1 MSEIDIIEIQNL
13 LNELEARKIDVSK
26 EKNELN
32 DILNKNTTSLNDNC
46 AVAVASNLDT
56 LELEK
61 LKSSLNGYVP
71 LLKTYQIVE
80 FLETSS
86 ISREEYIDLSNKLI
100 SIIDADIIVRNQDL
114 LMRIHKILYE
124 AIKREIQ
131 STFDSK
137 LLEKIMK
144 DKLSSLYL
152 SNVVKQEID
161 SLKSSSYLK
170 NPSDLQSLQ
179 DELARLMIENSNYCL
194 SKTLFLKIVKCENP
208 EELQNLVMSKVANIK
223 LQVTNFRKKF
233 TDIQTNI
240 NNLLLKVNETIDDL
254 EILENDIKKRIISCV
269 LTASLLSGLAIGGTK
284 LSKNLTTTDYYE
296 TEKETTIMDS
306 EIHEPVI
313 ETYYS
318 IKVKERDKLL
328 LDVYSEYKMFSN
340 SELKTFYLD
349 KVLKNSDLEYL
360 TIDLESSGVTLKE
373 KFKSKD
379 YPFTDPSYKGEI
391 RILTKISQQEEIS
404 YTEYHNGIHIILCI
418 ILYIV
423 TIASSFIP
431 YFPIKSII
439 EIYKKS
445 KERELQYLDCNNYDK
460 ELNKLL
466 KDCYDTIMQNK
477 NLAVLYNQI
486 LQSGILEKDIESIK
500 TEIDELISGL
510 EKDEQIVLKA
520 SKEQEQLQKIFK
532 K

>member
-86 ISREEYIDLSNKLI
+86 ISREEYIDVSHKLL

-137 LLEKIMK
+137 LLEKIME
-144 DKLSSLYL
+144 DKFSSLYL

-179 DELARLMIENSNYCL
+179 DELARLMIENSNYCI

-208 EELQNLVMSKVANIK
+208 EELQNLVISKVANIK
-223 LQVTNFRKKF
+223 LQVASFRKEF

-240 NNLLLKVNETIDDL
+240 NNLLSKINVAVDHL
-254 EILENDIKKRIISCV
+254 ESLENDIIKRIISCV

-318 IKVKERDKLL
+318 SKVQDRDKLL
-328 LDVYSEYKMFSN
+328 LDVYSEYKLFSS
-340 SELKTFYLD
+340 SELSTYSLD
-349 KVLKNSDLEYL
+349 KVIKNSDLEYL
-360 TIDLESSGVTLKE
+360 TIDLKSGGIGLRKYIRDV
-373 KFKSKD
+373 S
-379 YPFTDPSYKGEI
+379 YPFTDPSYRGEI
-391 RILTKISQQEEIS
+391 RILTKIS
-404 YTEYHNGIHIILCI
+404 
-418 ILYIV
+418 
-423 TIASSFIP
+423 
-431 YFPIKSII
+431 
-439 EIYKKS
+439 
-445 KERELQYLDCNNYDK
+445 
-460 ELNKLL
+460 
-466 KDCYDTIMQNK
+466 
-477 NLAVLYNQI
+477 
-486 LQSGILEKDIESIK
+486 
-500 TEIDELISGL
+500 
-510 EKDEQIVLKA
+510 
-520 SKEQEQLQKIFK
+520 
-532 K
+532 